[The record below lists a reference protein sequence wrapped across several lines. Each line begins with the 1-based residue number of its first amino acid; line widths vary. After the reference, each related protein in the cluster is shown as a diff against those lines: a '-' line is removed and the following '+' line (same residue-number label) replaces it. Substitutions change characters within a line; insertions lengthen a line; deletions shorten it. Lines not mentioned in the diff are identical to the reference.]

1 MPLDPATPRKAADRA
16 ARRAGAGM
24 AAVALLACIVVAL
37 PLAAQGHAADARRV
51 PLRPQ
56 WELRAEGVAAE
67 SPSAIGAVGLNVRAG
82 WYVRLG
88 ASLGGGAR
96 WIEDGPAL
104 GQVRADASVRFLLD
118 PFAERRRG
126 LYGGVG
132 LSAAQ
137 LGGGIGAQPPVLLL
151 LAGLEGQ
158 PRGGRAWAL
167 ELGLGG
173 GLRVAVVRRSARRDG
188 YR

>member
-1 MPLDPATPRKAADRA
+1 MLRRSLQRTHVTTLPSVISAAA
-16 ARRAGAGM
+16 L
-24 AAVALLACIVVAL
+24 VAWL
-37 PLAAQGHAADARRV
+37 PLAGSLLGAQGITSDPRQV

-56 WELRAEGVAAE
+56 LELRAEGVAAE
-67 SPSAIGAVGLNVRAG
+67 SPAAIGAVGVNVRAG

-96 WIEDGPAL
+96 WIEDGPTVGVL
-104 GQVRADASVRFLLD
+104 RADANVRFLLD

-137 LGGGIGAQPPVLLL
+137 LGGGLGAQPPVLLL

-158 PRGGRAWAL
+158 PRDGRAWAL

>member
-1 MPLDPATPRKAADRA
+1 MLRQSLQRMRVATLPSVMLAAA
-16 ARRAGAGM
+16 L
-24 AAVALLACIVVAL
+24 VAWP
-37 PLAAQGHAADARRV
+37 PLAGSLLGAQATTSDPRQV

-67 SPSAIGAVGLNVRAG
+67 SPSAIGAVGVNVRAG

-96 WIEDGPAL
+96 WIEDGAAVGML
-104 GQVRADASVRFLLD
+104 RADATLRFLLD

-137 LGGGIGAQPPVLLL
+137 LGGGLGAQPPVLLL

-158 PRGGRAWAL
+158 PRDGRAWAL

>member
-1 MPLDPATPRKAADRA
+1 MFRSRHPAWPFTVALAT
-16 ARRAGAGM
+16 
-24 AAVALLACIVVAL
+24 ALLAAG
-37 PLAAQGHAADARRV
+37 PLAAQATVSDPRRV

-67 SPSAIGAVGLNVRAG
+67 SPSALAGVGVNVRAG

-88 ASLGGGAR
+88 ASLAAGAR
-96 WIEDGPAL
+96 RIDDGPMV
-104 GQVRADASVRFLLD
+104 GQVRADATLRFLLD

-137 LGGGIGAQPPVLLL
+137 LGGGIGARPPVLLL
-151 LAGLEGQ
+151 PVLRSRAFPCRERRPPARPQ
-158 PRGGRAWAL
+158 DRQDRGP
-167 ELGLGG
+167 
-173 GLRVAVVRRSARRDG
+173 
-188 YR
+188 

>member
-1 MPLDPATPRKAADRA
+1 MRRLLLIFACAAPL
-16 ARRAGAGM
+16 GAQS
-24 AAVALLACIVVAL
+24 ASSDDV
-37 PLAAQGHAADARRV
+37 RRV

-67 SPSAIGAVGLNVRAG
+67 APGAVAGLGVNVRAG
-82 WYVRLG
+82 WYVRVGG
-88 ASLGGGAR
+88 AVAAGAR
-96 WIEDGPAL
+96 WSDASAPI
-104 GQVRADASVRFLLD
+104 GQVRADATLRFLLD

-132 LSAAQ
+132 LSTTQ
-137 LGGGIGAQPPVLLL
+137 LGGGVGAQAPQLLV
-151 LAGLEGQ
+151 LAGVESQ

-173 GLRVAVVRRSARRDG
+173 GVRVGLVRRSARRDG